1 MGLIIDS
8 TLKWGSYIE
17 QLINRLSSLCYV
29 VRQIK
34 PYMSQ
39 TTLITI
45 YYSPFQSIMSYG
57 IIFWGNS
64 THSSKIF
71 KIQKRAIGI
80 IMGKRSRDS
89 CRNFFKELKIW
100 GMFKKRPNFLNSTPY
115 SIEST
120 LLLLGTPSVRFW
132 RQTAICPIS
141 LWALVVEL
149 HSLKWAH
156 AQAIHRISDKV
167 TMKELEEQHVCVCE
181 ILLQTW

>member
-1 MGLIIDS
+1 LQISEDNKTIPNVKYTKFLGLIIDS

-89 CRNFFKELKIW
+89 CRNFFKELKI
-100 GMFKKRPNFLNSTPY
+100 
-115 SIEST
+115 
-120 LLLLGTPSVRFW
+120 
-132 RQTAICPIS
+132 
-141 LWALVVEL
+141 
-149 HSLKWAH
+149 
-156 AQAIHRISDKV
+156 
-167 TMKELEEQHVCVCE
+167 
-181 ILLQTW
+181 